1 VEEEPNRTMA
11 RKPDLQIIQYSLHD
25 KYGVANVEG
34 VLTVIQG
41 RTQHGLEN
49 NDLGLRQQKYVGLDN
64 NDPGA

>member
-1 VEEEPNRTMA
+1 MEEEPNRTMA

-25 KYGVANVEG
+25 KYGVANVKR

-41 RTQHGLEN
+41 LTQHDLEN
-49 NDLGLRQQKYVGLDN
+49 NDIGLRQQKYIGLDN